1 MRCNGTSLHNG
12 CHFFCSRDSFKV
24 SEEKCAKLVGG
35 RNEGCHRVHGAEA
48 VRMGTV
54 TFTVTPK
61 VTSSDLQTIPVIWKK
76 AEARVDR

>member
-1 MRCNGTSLHNG
+1 VC
-12 CHFFCSRDSFKV
+12 
-24 SEEKCAKLVGG
+24 KLVGG
-35 RNEGCHRVHGAEA
+35 RNEGCHRLRSAEA